1 MFSKG
6 PCERLFG
13 EEIMTTPGMRLTVRY
28 INPDPSSSSPF
39 YSLYSLW
46 VLLFPKIELEYEE
59 TWPSMKGQ
67 HS

>member
-1 MFSKG
+1 
-6 PCERLFG
+6 
-13 EEIMTTPGMRLTVRY
+13 MTTPGMRLTVRY